1 MRVCLCGCASVS
13 SYKDTH
19 GASNEMNVAYLFI
32 YLFVYLHATF
42 RELYFLIKIAAAAN
56 DACCVSLS
64 SGSKVTDRQ
73 FVLMQTERENL
84 ESDWPLH
91 HQSVTMT
98 CLISTDLSWTQ
109 RFQLFFIR
117 DRYYLSLTECIKGTG
132 RDQLK
137 APSVRT
143 HTQQVSSQLSYPH
156 A

>member
-1 MRVCLCGCASVS
+1 MCVCLCGCARVS

-32 YLFVYLHATF
+32 CLFVYLYATF
-42 RELYFLIKIAAAAN
+42 RELYFLIKIAAVN

-73 FVLMQTERENL
+73 FVLAQTEREL

-98 CLISTDLSWTQ
+98 CLISTDLSRTPIPVIFHSRQ
-109 RFQLFFIR
+109 ILSII
-117 DRYYLSLTECIKGTG
+117 DRM
-132 RDQLK
+132 
-137 APSVRT
+137 
-143 HTQQVSSQLSYPH
+143 H
-156 A
+156 